1 MGIGPYE
8 RMGYCIRI
16 YQNAVKETVFNRE
29 EKSHAPANYIR
40 FCTPVEAIGRCIS
53 LKVDMS

>member
-1 MGIGPYE
+1 
-8 RMGYCIRI
+8 MGYCIRI

-29 EKSHAPANYIR
+29 EKSHTPANYIC